1 MVTERP
7 LEGSS
12 GPTFRWSVFAN
23 GPAQIMVG
31 VLAII
36 VDALFFGGV
45 ELVSFG
51 TIILAAGISLTI
63 IGLLIRRR
71 ARQTSMKEHE

>member
-1 MVTERP
+1 MTERP

-23 GPAQIMVG
+23 GPAQITVG

-45 ELVSFG
+45 EVVSFG
-51 TIILAAGISLTI
+51 TIVLAAGISLTI
-63 IGLLIRRR
+63 SGLLVHRR
-71 ARQTSMKEHE
+71 ARRTSMKEQE